1 MTGRGMTG
9 RAHAADVM
17 NRAAPGHP
25 TLDAEIERIRR
36 EARRRFGSFVLD
48 VANPGSHFRNKEC
61 RPLDNR
67 VFEQA
72 GELGLM
78 GFSLPTEIG
87 GEGRDKLAW
96 GVVVEEIARLSRDP
110 GFAVLLDI
118 SVEITELI
126 LSSGT
131 PELIETYVPDLV
143 AGRRFG
149 VQGAYE
155 SRDPYD
161 YHSTARLEGDVWV
174 LNGAKRFLAGARFAD
189 LFVLF
194 LRDEASNDM
203 LAFLVE
209 KDDPGVT
216 PVHMDTMGM
225 HTMGLGQVILHD
237 VRLPAARL
245 VWRADALSEL
255 NTYAR
260 IRRTMSACGVLGAL
274 DGVIENCVDALDPR
288 KRGGRRVLEY
298 PNVERSVGEM
308 RMLLQSAR
316 ASVYRALDGTRSPD
330 RDPYFDEYATVAKH
344 HASECAL
351 RVGQLVMSLQGG
363 EAYMSAFPWERFMRD
378 ILGLISGQGSQEML
392 LLQLGQRT
400 IVGLE
405 GKRVREEA
413 AERAVSKLA
422 DGWWALHAAAHGGG
436 EEYADAVAAVL
447 SAAGFDAPTTSD
459 AFETAG
465 RGAVAALLERAHA
478 LVAAVR
484 AGRPPEALPQGPEGL
499 FEGRLAKLAAGAW
512 GLLACGVANE
522 TGLLTRLLEPCT
534 VREAAEDLLPP
545 ALAEGLLEALV
556 AASVVRRDGE
566 GRYVADEGLERVL
579 IGGPR
584 ASAFAAR
591 LRRALDGG
599 ARLLSDLGEVRHAPT
614 PPGTAPR
621 RVVAAPA
628 TPRQRH
634 IDRSAQ
640 YEGAAPPCDAPH
652 RTTRERTPPP
662 RGRSDGKPVAGRES
676 LTGCGG
682 EAAALAD
689 VLVNSLL
696 GRLEGLPELLDRPG
710 AQVGCAAGDGG
721 RSAVELA
728 RHIPFVPVLA
738 LEPEPLALGTAGGD
752 GEVRIRVDDG
762 TGSTAAGFA
771 AEDFKQAGDF
781 REGDRLALAWLPAAG
796 PPDPEQLR
804 AAVATA
810 MEALLPGGW
819 LVLPCP
825 LPPKRPLGA
834 AAARLDLALA
844 GGRTPADGEVEGALT
859 AAGLGHVRTAWDD
872 TALGVRLIAA
882 RRPA

>member
-1 MTGRGMTG
+1 
-9 RAHAADVM
+9 M
-17 NRAAPGHP
+17 NRARPGHR
-25 TLDAEIERIRR
+25 TLDAEVEQVRR
-36 EARRRFGSFVLD
+36 EARRRFGGFVLD
-48 VANPGSHFRNKEC
+48 VANPGSHFRNKEH
-61 RPLDNR
+61 RPLDSR

-72 GELGLM
+72 GALGLL
-78 GFSLPTEIG
+78 GFSLPAGIG

-96 GVVVEEIARLSRDP
+96 GVVVEEVARLSRDP

-161 YHSTARLEGDVWV
+161 YRSTARLDGDTWV
-174 LNGAKRFLAGARFAD
+174 LNGAKRFLAGAAFAD

-216 PVHMDTMGM
+216 PVPMDTMGM
-225 HTMGLGQVILHD
+225 HTMGLGQVILHE
-237 VRLPAARL
+237 VRLPRTRL
-245 VWRADALSEL
+245 LWRADALSEL

-274 DGVIENCVDALDPR
+274 DGVTENCVEALSAR
-288 KRGGRRVLEY
+288 RRGGRRVLDY
-298 PNVERSVGEM
+298 PNVERSVGEL

-330 RDPYFDEYATVAKH
+330 RDPYFDEFATVAKH

-351 RVGQLVMSLQGG
+351 RVGRLVMSLQGG

-392 LLQLGQRT
+392 LMQLGQRT

-405 GKRVREEA
+405 GRRVREEA
-413 AERAVSKLA
+413 AERAVAKLA
-422 DGWWALHAAAHGGG
+422 DGWWALHALAHEGGG
-436 EEYADAVAAVL
+436 EFADAARAVVAA
-447 SAAGFDAPTTSD
+447 AGPDAGG
-459 AFETAG
+459 AVAG
-465 RGAVAALLERAHA
+465 GAVAGEAVAGNAEAGEAVAGNAEAGEAVAGGAEAGEAVAGGAEARGAVAALLDRAHA

-484 AGRPPEALPQGPEGL
+484 AGRPPEALPEGPAGL
-499 FEGRLAKLAAGAW
+499 VEGRLAGLAEGVW
-512 GLLACGVANE
+512 GLLACGVARE
-522 TGLLTRLLEPCT
+522 TGLLARLLEPCT
-534 VREAAEDLLPP
+534 AREAAGDLPP

-556 AASVVRRDGE
+556 GASVVHRDGE
-566 GRYVADEGLERVL
+566 GRYAVAEGLERVL

-599 ARLLSDLGEVRHAPT
+599 ARLRGGKPDAG
-614 PPGTAPR
+614 G
-621 RVVAAPA
+621 AAPA
-628 TPRQRH
+628 
-634 IDRSAQ
+634 
-640 YEGAAPPCDAPH
+640 
-652 RTTRERTPPP
+652 
-662 RGRSDGKPVAGRES
+662 
-676 LTGCGG
+676 GCGG
-682 EAAALAD
+682 EAAPLAD
-689 VLVNSLL
+689 ALVNSLL
-696 GRLEGLPELLDRPG
+696 GRLEGLPVLLDRPG

-721 RSAVELA
+721 WSAVELA

-738 LEPEPLALGTAGGD
+738 LEPEPVAADAVLVGGGGG
-752 GEVRIRVDDG
+752 GEVRVRVAG
-762 TGSTAAGFA
+762 PAGFA
-771 AEDFKQAGDF
+771 
-781 REGDRLALAWLPAAG
+781 EGDRLALAWLPAAG
-796 PPDPEQLR
+796 LPAGELR
-804 AAVATA
+804 PAVEAAVA
-810 MEALLPGGW
+810 ALLPGGW
-819 LVLPCP
+819 VVMPCP

-844 GGRTPADGEVEGALT
+844 GGRVPDEGEVEGVLA
-859 AAGLGHVRTAWDD
+859 AAGLGHVRAAWDD
-872 TALGVRLIAA
+872 AALGLRLVAA

>member
-1 MTGRGMTG
+1 MTGRGATG

-17 NRAAPGHP
+17 NRAAPGNH

-48 VANPGSHFRNKEC
+48 IANPGSHFRNKEC

-225 HTMGLGQVILHD
+225 HTMGLGQVILD
-237 VRLPAARL
+237 NVRLPAARL

-274 DGVIENCVDALDPR
+274 DGVIENCVEALNPR

-422 DGWWALHAAAHGGG
+422 DGWWALHAAAHGDG
-436 EEYADAVAAVL
+436 EEFADAVAAVA
-447 SAAGFDAPTTSD
+447 SASGLDASEAD
-459 AFETAG
+459 G

-484 AGRPPEALPQGPEGL
+484 AGRPPEALPPGPEGL

-522 TGLLTRLLEPCT
+522 TGLLARLLEPCT

-545 ALAEGLLEALV
+545 GLAEGLLDALV
-556 AASVVRRDGE
+556 AASVVGRDGE

-599 ARLLSDLGEVRHAPT
+599 ARLRN
-614 PPGTAPR
+614 
-621 RVVAAPA
+621 
-628 TPRQRH
+628 
-634 IDRSAQ
+634 
-640 YEGAAPPCDAPH
+640 
-652 RTTRERTPPP
+652 
-662 RGRSDGKPVAGRES
+662 GKPVAGRES

-682 EAAALAD
+682 EAAPLAD

-738 LEPEPLALGTAGGD
+738 LEPEPVAMGMGTTEGD
-752 GEVRIRVDDG
+752 GEVRIRTDDG
-762 TGSTAAGFA
+762 TGSTEAGFA
-771 AEDFKQAGDF
+771 AGDFKGDF
-781 REGDRLALAWLPAAG
+781 KEGDRLALAWLPAAG
-796 PPDPEQLR
+796 LSGPEQLR
-804 AAVATA
+804 AAVTAA

-834 AAARLDLALA
+834 AAAHLDLALA